1 MIARRPLERLILFAG
16 RRYRLVFIGFVLV
29 VAGSTALATRLRFDP
44 DVLHLLPKRNPAVI
58 TFRETLEQF
67 GNVDYFVVGI
77 RIPGDA
83 PLDPYEALADDVAS
97 RMAGAKDL
105 FLAVESRLGEPEE
118 LLREFLPK
126 AVLFLDAPARE
137 SLARQLTGP
146 AIRERAREL
155 RRTLEMPQAVALKDL
170 LKLDPLG
177 ISGIFL
183 DRLGGQRGP
192 LAVDW
197 TSGRYLSRDHR
208 LLLILGKPTHSPQD
222 IDFNRRLYESMQK
235 SVAAASAGWTELAE
249 GSGVAAP
256 EVFFGGRYMIALDD
270 TGLIHRDV
278 VLNAVSSLV
287 GVLILFYIAYR
298 RTSLLL
304 LVFWPLACGLAITFG
319 FAALAVG
326 VLSSATAGVAALLVG
341 LGDDF
346 VIVLYGRYV
355 EERQR
360 GATVVESMRAMGG
373 ATARGVVLGAVT
385 TAATFYAFL
394 ITDFTGLY
402 QMGLIVGTGVI
413 FCLLAVLFLVPA
425 MIGWSEAHH
434 SRRETE
440 PRLHIFAFGIERL
453 SRLATRMPRSTL
465 LVAALVTV
473 AAIAAAPQLKF
484 DDNVEAL
491 RPPGNRG
498 ILAQSEIN
506 AHFGAGFDSMSLV
519 LEAPTLPEVLALA
532 DKAANAGRR
541 LVADGRLGGVDAV
554 TSVLPPPSMQQEALE
569 WLAAERSGRLDMT
582 RIQAEFASALSSEG
596 LRVEPFADGL
606 DLLQKTLAPA
616 GPLTREGVLAV
627 PQGRALLDRYLVQ
640 TPQGWRSVVKIFN
653 LPGRPKREI
662 PEAAIDLAASLGPH
676 ATLTGMNLLSRSLR
690 SEIRRDALLSGI
702 IGLVLVM
709 ALLWIDFRNLH
720 AAIIALV
727 PLLVGVLWMIAAMVV
742 LDLHLN
748 FMNIFVITMIIG
760 IGVDYGIHVIHRYR
774 EEEMRPGGDPAGAIE
789 ETSRG
794 VFLAAL
800 TTIVGFGSL
809 ATSHYPGLV
818 SMGLV
823 STIGTLTTALV
834 ALAVIP
840 AYLSFRS
847 RGANGASIPPDST
860 SGR

>member
-1 MIARRPLERLILFAG
+1 MKARRPLERLILFAG
-16 RRYRLVFIGFVLV
+16 RRHRLVFLVFFLV
-29 VAGSTALATRLRFDP
+29 VAGCAALAFRLRFDP
-44 DVLHLLPKRNPAVI
+44 DVLHLLPTKNAGVI

-77 RIPGDA
+77 RIPEDA
-83 PLDPYEALADDVAS
+83 PLDPYEALADDLAA
-97 RMAGAKDL
+97 RMAASTEY
-105 FLAVESRLGEPEE
+105 FRTVESRLGEPEE

-126 AVLFLDAPARE
+126 AILFLDAATRE
-137 SLARQLTGP
+137 RLAGQLTGP
-146 AIRERAREL
+146 EIRGRAKEL
-155 RRTLEMPQAVALKDL
+155 RRMLEMPQAVALKDL

-208 LLLILGKPTHSPQD
+208 LLLILGKPTANPQD
-222 IDFNRRLYESMQK
+222 IDFNRRLYESMQM
-235 SVAAASAGWTELAE
+235 SVATASAAWSDLAE
-249 GSGVAAP
+249 GSDAPVP

-270 TGLIHRDV
+270 TGLIRRDV
-278 VLNAVSSLV
+278 IINALSSIV

-319 FAALAVG
+319 FASIAVG

-355 EERQR
+355 EERQG
-360 GATVVESMRAMGG
+360 GASVVDSMRAMGG
-373 ATARGVVLGAVT
+373 STARGVVLGAIT

-402 QMGLIVGTGVI
+402 QMGLIVGTGVL

-434 SRRETE
+434 TKRESA
-440 PRLHIFAFGIERL
+440 PRLHIFAFGIEHL
-453 SRLATRMPRSTL
+453 SRLATRMPRLTL
-465 LVAALVTV
+465 
-473 AAIAAAPQLKF
+473 AIAALLTTVAVVAAPRLKF
-484 DDNVEAL
+484 DDNVESL

-506 AHFGAGFDSMSLV
+506 THFGAGFESMSLV
-519 LEAPTLPEVLALA
+519 LKAKTLPEVLALA
-532 DKAANAGRR
+532 DKAAIAGRR

-554 TSVLPPPSMQQEALE
+554 TAVLPPPAIQQEALD
-569 WLAAERSGRLDMT
+569 WLAAERGDRLDMT
-582 RIQAEFASALSSEG
+582 RIRTEFAAALASEG
-596 LRVEPFADGL
+596 LRIEPFAAGL
-606 DLLQKTLAPA
+606 DLLAKTLSPE
-616 GPLTREGVLAV
+616 GLLTREGVLAV
-627 PQGRALLDRYLVQ
+627 PQGRSLLDRYLKE
-640 TPQGWRSVVKIFN
+640 TPGGWTSVVKLYN

-662 PEAAIDLAASLGPH
+662 PESAIDLAASLGPQ
-676 ATLTGMNLLSRSLR
+676 ATLTGMNVLSRSLR
-690 SEIRRDALLSGI
+690 GEIRGDALASGL
-702 IGLVLVM
+702 IGLALTLL
-709 ALLWIDFRNLH
+709 LLWIDFRDVH
-720 AAIIALV
+720 TAFIALV
-727 PLLVGVLWMIAAMVV
+727 PLLVGILWMVALMVAF
-742 LDLHLN
+742 DLHLN

-774 EEEMRPGGDPAGAIE
+774 EEEGRPGGDPAAAVE

-809 ATSHYPGLV
+809 ATSHYPGLI

-834 ALAVIP
+834 AIAVIP
-840 AYLSFRS
+840 AYLTV
-847 RGANGASIPPDST
+847 RGRAVA
-860 SGR
+860 RRRLAAK

>member
-1 MIARRPLERLILFAG
+1 MSPRGPLERLILFAG
-16 RRYRLVFIGFVLV
+16 RRHRLVFLV
-29 VAGSTALATRLRFDP
+29 FFLIVAGSAALASRLRFDP
-44 DVLHLLPKRNPAVI
+44 DVLHLLPTKNPGVI

-77 RIPGDA
+77 RIPEEV
-83 PLDPYEALADDVAS
+83 PLDPYEALADDLAERMTAS
-97 RMAGAKDL
+97 TDYFR
-105 FLAVESRLGEPEE
+105 AVESRIGEPEE

-126 AVLFLDAPARE
+126 AILFLDAPTRE
-137 SLARQLTGP
+137 RLASQLTGP
-146 AIRERAREL
+146 EIRTRAQEL
-155 RRTLEMPQAVALKDL
+155 RRALEMPQAVAIKDL
-170 LKLDPLG
+170 LKLDPMG

-208 LLLILGKPTHSPQD
+208 LLLILGKPTHNPQD
-222 IDFNRRLYESMQK
+222 IDFNRRLFDSMQQ
-235 SVAAASAGWTELAE
+235 SVAAASAEWSELAE
-249 GSGVAAP
+249 GSDAPVP

-270 TGLIHRDV
+270 TGLIRRDV
-278 VLNAVSSLV
+278 LINAGTSIV
-287 GVLILFYIAYR
+287 GVLILFYVAYR
-298 RTSLLL
+298 RLSLLL

-319 FAALAVG
+319 FASIAVG

-355 EERQR
+355 EERQA
-360 GATVVESMRAMGG
+360 GASVIDSMRAMGG
-373 ATARGVVLGAVT
+373 STARGVVLGAIT

-402 QMGLIVGTGVI
+402 QMGLIVGTGVL
-413 FCLLAVLFLVPA
+413 FCLVAVLFLVPA

-434 SRRETE
+434 SKRESE
-440 PRLHIFAFGIERL
+440 PRLHIFAFGIEHL
-453 SRLATRMPRSTL
+453 SRLATRRPRATL
-465 LVAALVTV
+465 VAAALVTIAAVV
-473 AAIAAAPQLKF
+473 AAQHLRF

-506 AHFGAGFDSMSLV
+506 AHFGAGFESMSLV
-519 LEAPTLPEVLALA
+519 LKAPTLPEVLALA
-532 DKAANAGRR
+532 DKAAIAGRR

-554 TSVLPPPSMQQEALE
+554 TAVLPPPAVQQEALD
-569 WLAAERSGRLDMT
+569 WLAVERSGRLDMS
-582 RIQAEFASALSSEG
+582 RIRSEFAAALASEG
-596 LRVEPFADGL
+596 LRIEPFAAGL
-606 DLLQKTLAPA
+606 DLLASTLSPD
-616 GPLTREGVLAV
+616 GLLTREGVLAV
-627 PQGRALLDRYLVQ
+627 PQGRSLLDRYLQ
-640 TPQGWRSVVKIFN
+640 ETPQGWTSVVKLYN

-662 PEAAIDLAASLGPH
+662 PDAALDLEASLGPQ
-676 ATLTGMNLLSRSLR
+676 ATLTGMNVLSRSLR
-690 SEIRRDALLSGI
+690 GEIRADAFWSAI
-702 IGLVLVM
+702 IGLTLTLL
-709 ALLWIDFRNLH
+709 LLWFDFRDVH
-720 AAIIALV
+720 TAFIALV
-727 PLLVGVLWMIAAMVV
+727 PLLVGIVWMVALMVAF
-742 LDLHLN
+742 DLHLN

-774 EEEMRPGGDPAGAIE
+774 EEETRPGGNPAAAVE

-809 ATSHYPGLV
+809 ATSHYPGLI

-823 STIGTLTTALV
+823 STLGTLTTALV
-834 ALAVIP
+834 AIAVIP
-840 AYLSFRS
+840 AYLTLRTQ
-847 RGANGASIPPDST
+847 AA
-860 SGR
+860 GRQRAAAP

>member
-1 MIARRPLERLILFAG
+1 MTGPGPLERLVLFAG
-16 RRYRLVFIGFVLV
+16 RRYRLVFIVFVLV
-29 VAGSTALATRLRFDP
+29 VAVCAGLATRLRFDP
-44 DVLHLLPKRNPAVI
+44 DVLHLLPKKNPAVI
-58 TFRETLEQF
+58 NFRETLEQF

-77 RIPGDA
+77 RIPEDS
-83 PLDPYEALADDVAS
+83 PLDPYEGLADDIAA
-97 RMAGAKDL
+97 RMTADTEY
-105 FLAVESRLGEPEE
+105 FRVVESRIGEPEE

-126 AVLFLDAPARE
+126 AVLFLDGSTRE
-137 SLARQLTGP
+137 SLARRLTST
-146 AIRERAREL
+146 AIRERASEL
-155 RRTLEMPQAVALKDL
+155 RRTLEIPQAVALKDL

-177 ISGIFL
+177 ISTIFL
-183 DRLGGQRGP
+183 DRVGGQRGP

-208 LLLILGKPTHSPQD
+208 LLLVLGKPTRNPQD
-222 IDFNRRLYESMQK
+222 IDFSRRLYESVQK
-235 SVAAASAGWTELAE
+235 TVQAANANWSELAE
-249 GSGVAAP
+249 GSEAVAP
-256 EVFFGGRYMIALDD
+256 EVFYGGRYMIALDD
-270 TGLIHRDV
+270 TGLIRRDI
-278 VLNAVSSLV
+278 VLNAVSSIV

-298 RTSLLL
+298 RASLLL

-360 GATVVESMRAMGG
+360 GATVLEAMRAMGG
-373 ATARGVVLGAVT
+373 STARGVVLGAIT

-394 ITDFTGLY
+394 ITDFTGLF

-425 MIGWSEAHH
+425 MIGWSEARH
-434 SRRETE
+434 SRRESE
-440 PRLHIFAFGIERL
+440 PRLHIFAFGIEHL
-453 SRLATRMPRSTL
+453 SRFATRRPRATL
-465 LVAALVTV
+465 IAAAIVTV
-473 AAIAAAPQLKF
+473 AACLVAPQLKF

-498 ILAQSEIN
+498 IVSQAEIN
-506 AHFGAGFDSMSLV
+506 EHFGSGFESMSLV
-519 LEAPTLPEVLALA
+519 LQAPTLPEVLALA
-532 DKAANAGRR
+532 DKAAVAGRK

-554 TSVLPPPSMQQEALE
+554 TSVLPPPASQQDALD

-582 RIQAEFASALSSEG
+582 RIRADFASAIAAEG
-596 LRVEPFADGL
+596 LRVEPFQQGL
-606 DLLQKTLAPA
+606 DLLAKTLSPE
-616 GPLTREGVLAV
+616 GILTRDAVLAV
-627 PQGRALLDRYLVQ
+627 PQGRTLLDRYLLE
-640 TPQGWRSVVKIFN
+640 TPSGWRSVVKIYN

-662 PEAAIDLAASLGPH
+662 PEAAIDLAAGLGPQ
-676 ATLTGMNLLSRSLR
+676 ASLTGMNFLSRSLR
-690 SEIRRDALLSGI
+690 GEIRGDALYSGL
-702 IGLVLVM
+702 IGLALVL
-709 ALLWIDFRNLH
+709 ALLWIDFRDMH
-720 AAIIALV
+720 TAIVALV
-727 PLLVGVLWMIAAMVV
+727 PLLIGIVWMIALMVAF
-742 LDLHLN
+742 DLHLN

-774 EEEMRPGGDPAGAIE
+774 EEETAPDGDPAAAVE

-834 ALAVIP
+834 AIAVIP
-840 AYLSFRS
+840 AYLSLRTRRRAAKSSFV
-847 RGANGASIPPDST
+847 AP
-860 SGR
+860 

>member
-1 MIARRPLERLILFAG
+1 MSSRGLLERLILFAG
-16 RRYRLVFIGFVLV
+16 RRYRLVFVTFFLV
-29 VAGSTALATRLRFDP
+29 VAVSAALAFRLRFDP
-44 DVLHLLPKRNPAVI
+44 DVLHLLPTKDPGVI

-77 RIPGDA
+77 RVPEDA
-83 PLDPYEALADDVAS
+83 PLDPYEALTDEVAA
-97 RMAGAKDL
+97 RMAESTAFFRTVEAK
-105 FLAVESRLGEPEE
+105 LGEPEE

-126 AVLFLDAPARE
+126 AILFLDAPTRE
-137 SLARQLTGP
+137 RLAGQLTGP
-146 AIRERAREL
+146 EIRNRAKEL

-208 LLLILGKPTHSPQD
+208 LLLILGKPTSSPQD
-222 IDFNRRLYESMQK
+222 IDFNRRLFESMQK
-235 SVAAASAGWTELAE
+235 IVATTSAGWSELAE
-249 GSGVAAP
+249 GSDAPVP

-270 TGLIHRDV
+270 TGLIRRDV
-278 VLNAVSSLV
+278 IVNALSSLV

-355 EERQR
+355 EQRQH
-360 GATVVESMRAMGG
+360 GCSVVESMRSMGG

-402 QMGLIVGTGVI
+402 QMGLIVGTGVL
-413 FCLLAVLFLVPA
+413 FCLVAVLFLVPA

-434 SRRETE
+434 SRRESE

-453 SRLATRMPRSTL
+453 SRLATRKPRATL
-465 LVAALVTV
+465 AVAGLLTAMALVL
-473 AAIAAAPQLKF
+473 APQLKF

-498 ILAQSEIN
+498 ILAQVEIN
-506 AHFGAGFDSMSLV
+506 SHFGAGFESMSMV
-519 LEAPTLPEVLALA
+519 LKAPTLPEVLALA
-532 DKAANAGRR
+532 DRAAIAGRR
-541 LVADGRLGGVDAV
+541 LVAEGRLGGVDAV
-554 TSVLPPPSMQQEALE
+554 TSVLPPPDIQQEALD
-569 WLAAERSGRLDMT
+569 WIAAERAGRLEMA
-582 RIQAEFASALSSEG
+582 RIRSEFAAALESEG

-606 DLLQKTLAPA
+606 DLLAKTLAPE

-627 PQGRALLDRYLVQ
+627 PQGKALLDRYLVQ
-640 TPQGWRSVVKIFN
+640 TPEGWRSVVKIYN

-662 PEAAIDLAASLGPH
+662 PEAAIELAASLGPQ
-676 ATLTGMNLLSRSLR
+676 ATLTGMNVLSRSLR
-690 SEIRRDALLSGI
+690 GEIRRDALVSGL
-702 IGLVLVM
+702 IGLALVVV
-709 ALLWIDFRNLH
+709 LLWLDFRNIYT
-720 AAIIALV
+720 AILALV
-727 PLLVGVLWMIAAMVV
+727 PLLLGIVWMVAAMVA

-774 EEEMRPGGDPAGAIE
+774 EEEQIPGGDPAGAVE

-809 ATSHYPGLV
+809 ATSHYPGLI
-818 SMGLV
+818 SMGVISIL
-823 STIGTLTTALV
+823 GTLATSLV
-834 ALAVIP
+834 AIVVIP
-840 AYLSFRS
+840 AYLSWRS
-847 RGANGASIPPDST
+847 QARRPAPVPPPS
-860 SGR
+860 

>member
-1 MIARRPLERLILFAG
+1 MFI
-16 RRYRLVFIGFVLV
+16 VFLLV
-29 VAGSTALATRLRFDP
+29 VAVSTGLAFRLRFDP
-44 DVLHLLPKRNPAVI
+44 DVLHLLPKKNPGVI

-67 GNVDYFVVGI
+67 GNIDYFVVGI
-77 RIPGDA
+77 RIPEDV
-83 PLDPYEALADDVAS
+83 PLDPYEALADEVAL
-97 RMAGAKDL
+97 RMSESPEY
-105 FLAVESRLGEPEE
+105 FSAVESSIGEPEQ
-118 LLREFLPK
+118 LLREFLPR
-126 AVLFLDAPARE
+126 AVLFLDAPTRE
-137 SLARQLTGP
+137 RLAGELTGT
-146 AIRERAREL
+146 AIRDRAREL

-170 LKLDPLG
+170 IKLDPLG

-208 LLLILGKPTHSPQD
+208 LLLILGKPTHPPQD
-222 IDFNRRLYESMQK
+222 IDFNRRLVDTMEQT
-235 SVAAASAGWTELAE
+235 VAAVAGSWSELAE
-249 GSGVAAP
+249 GSDAPVP
-256 EVFFGGRYMIALDD
+256 EVFFGGRYMIVLDD
-270 TGLIHRDV
+270 TGLIRRDV
-278 VLNAVSSLV
+278 IVNAATSILS
-287 GVLILFYIAYR
+287 VLILFYIAYR

-360 GATVVESMRAMGG
+360 GASVADSMRSMGG
-373 ATARGVVLGAVT
+373 ATARGVVLGAIT

-402 QMGLIVGTGVI
+402 QMGLIVGTGVL

-434 SRRETE
+434 SKRESA

-453 SRLATRMPRSTL
+453 TRISTAKPRTTLA
-465 LVAALVTV
+465 VAALVSV
-473 AAIAAAPQLKF
+473 AAFAAAPKLQF

-498 ILAQSEIN
+498 IIAQSEIN
-506 AHFGAGFDSMSLV
+506 SHFGSGFESMSLV
-519 LEAPTLPEVLALA
+519 LKAPTLAEVLALA
-532 DKAANAGRR
+532 DEAATAGRR
-541 LVADGRLGGVDAV
+541 LVAEGRLGGVDAV
-554 TSVLPPPSMQQEALE
+554 TSVLPPPAIQQEALD
-569 WLAAERSGRLDMT
+569 WVAAERPGRLDMV
-582 RIQAEFASALSSEG
+582 RIRSEFALALEEEG

-606 DLLQKTLAPA
+606 DLLASTLAPA

-627 PQGRALLDRYLVQ
+627 PQGKSLLDRYLVE
-640 TPQGWRSVVKIFN
+640 TPEGWRSVVKLYN

-662 PEAAIDLAASLGPH
+662 PEAAIDLEASLGPQ
-676 ATLTGMNLLSRSLR
+676 ATLTGMNVLSRSLR
-690 SEIRRDALLSGI
+690 GEIRRDALVSGI
-702 IGLVLVM
+702 IGLALVVL
-709 ALLWIDFRNLH
+709 LLWVDFRNAH
-720 AAIIALV
+720 TALLALI
-727 PLLVGVLWMIAAMVV
+727 PLLLGILWMVGAMVAF
-742 LDLHLN
+742 DLHLN

-774 EEEMRPGGDPAGAIE
+774 EEERLPGGDPAAAVE

-794 VFLAAL
+794 IFLAAL
-800 TTIVGFGSL
+800 TTIAGFGSL
-809 ATSHYPGLV
+809 ATSHYPGLI

-823 STIGTLTTALV
+823 SILGTLATALV
-834 ALAVIP
+834 AIVVIP
-840 AYLSFRS
+840 AYLSLRS
-847 RGANGASIPPDST
+847 SPPLAE
-860 SGR
+860 RAK

>member
-1 MIARRPLERLILFAG
+1 MTPRRPLERLILFAG
-16 RRYRLVFIGFVLV
+16 RRHRLVFLIFFLV
-29 VAGSTALATRLRFDP
+29 VAGSAALSFRLRFDP
-44 DVLHLLPKRNPAVI
+44 DVLHLLPTRNPNVI

-77 RIPGDA
+77 RIPEDA
-83 PLDPYEALADDVAS
+83 PLDPYEALADDLAGRMTAS
-97 RMAGAKDL
+97 TEFFR
-105 FLAVESRLGEPEE
+105 AVESKLGEPEE

-126 AVLFLDAPARE
+126 AILFLDAPARE
-137 SLARQLTGP
+137 RLAEKLTGP
-146 AIRERAREL
+146 EVRNRAKEL

-208 LLLILGKPTHSPQD
+208 LLLVLGKPTHNPQD
-222 IDFNRRLYESMQK
+222 IDFNRRLYESMQA
-235 SVAAASAGWTELAE
+235 SVAAASAGWSDLAE
-249 GSGVAAP
+249 GSEAPVP

-270 TGLIHRDV
+270 TGLIRRDV
-278 VLNAVSSLV
+278 ILNAATSIV
-287 GVLILFYIAYR
+287 GVLVLFYIAYR

-355 EERQR
+355 EERQK
-360 GATVVESMRAMGG
+360 GASVADSMRSMGG
-373 ATARGVVLGAVT
+373 STARGVVLGAIT

-402 QMGLIVGTGVI
+402 QMGLIVGTGVL

-434 SRRETE
+434 SKRDSE
-440 PRLHIFAFGIERL
+440 PRLHIFAFGIEHL
-453 SRLATRMPRSTL
+453 TRLATRMPRATL
-465 LVAALVTV
+465 SAAALMTI
-473 AAIAAAPQLKF
+473 AAIATAPYLRF

-498 ILAQSEIN
+498 ILAQTEIN
-506 AHFGAGFDSMSLV
+506 SHFGAGFDSMSLV
-519 LEAPTLPEVLALA
+519 LKAQTLPEVLALA
-532 DKAANAGRR
+532 DKAAVAGRR
-541 LVADGRLGGVDAV
+541 LVADGQLGGVDAV
-554 TSVLPPPSMQQEALE
+554 TAVLPPPTIQQEALD
-569 WLAAERSGRLDMT
+569 WLADERAGRLDMV
-582 RIQAEFASALSSEG
+582 RIRSEFATALAGEG
-596 LRVEPFADGL
+596 LRIEPFAAGL
-606 DLLQKTLAPA
+606 DLLAKTLSPE
-616 GPLTREGVLAV
+616 GLLTREGVLAV
-627 PQGRALLDRYLVQ
+627 PQGRSLLDRYLKE
-640 TPQGWRSVVKIFN
+640 TPEGWTSVVKLYN

-662 PEAAIDLAASLGPH
+662 PEAAVDLAASLGPQ
-676 ATLTGMNLLSRSLR
+676 ATLTGMNVLSRSLR
-690 SEIRRDALLSGI
+690 GEIRADALASGL
-702 IGLVLVM
+702 IGLALTLF
-709 ALLWIDFRNLH
+709 LLWVDFRDVH
-720 AAIIALV
+720 TAFIALV
-727 PLLVGVLWMIAAMVV
+727 PLLVGIVWMVALMVAF
-742 LDLHLN
+742 DLHLN

-774 EEEMRPGGDPAGAIE
+774 EEDRTPGGDPAAAVE

-809 ATSHYPGLV
+809 ATSHYPGLI

-834 ALAVIP
+834 AIAVIP
-840 AYLSFRS
+840 AYLTL
-847 RGANGASIPPDST
+847 RGRKHRGPEKPV
-860 SGR
+860 RLR

>member
-16 RRYRLVFIGFVLV
+16 RRYRLVFIVFVLV
-29 VAGSTALATRLRFDP
+29 VVGSAGLASRLRFDP
-44 DVLHLLPKRNPAVI
+44 DVLHLLPTKNPAVI

-77 RIPGDA
+77 RVPEDA
-83 PLDPYEALADDVAS
+83 PLDPYEALADDVAA
-97 RMAGAKDL
+97 RMTEAGEL
-105 FLAVESRLGEPEE
+105 FRTVESRLGEPEE

-126 AVLFLDAPARE
+126 AVLFLDGPTRE
-137 SLARQLTGP
+137 KLAEKLTP
-146 AIRERAREL
+146 SAIRDRAREL

-208 LLLILGKPTHSPQD
+208 LLLILGKPTRNPQD
-222 IDFNRRLYESMQK
+222 IEFNRRLFESMQK
-235 SVAAASAGWTELAE
+235 TAAAASAGWSELAG
-249 GSGVAAP
+249 GSNAPSP

-270 TGLIHRDV
+270 TGLIRRDV
-278 VLNAVSSLV
+278 VINAATSLV

-298 RTSLLL
+298 RTSLLF

-355 EERQR
+355 EQRQR
-360 GATVVESMRAMGG
+360 GFTVVESMRAMGG

-402 QMGLIVGTGVI
+402 QMGLIVGTGVL

-425 MIGWSEAHH
+425 MISWSEARHR
-434 SRRETE
+434 RRESE
-440 PRLHIFAFGIERL
+440 PRLHIFAFGVEHL
-453 SRLATRMPRSTL
+453 SRFATRMPRATL
-465 LVAALVTV
+465 LVAAVVTV
-473 AAIAAAPQLKF
+473 AAAVAALQLKF

-506 AHFGAGFDSMSLV
+506 EHFGAGFDSMSLV
-519 LEAPTLPEVLALA
+519 LRAPSLPEVLALA
-532 DKAANAGRR
+532 DRAAIEGRR
-541 LVADGRLGGVDAV
+541 LVGDGRLGGVDAV
-554 TSVLPPPSMQQEALE
+554 TSVLPPPSIQQEALD
-569 WLAAERSGRLDMT
+569 WLAAERGGRLDMA
-582 RIQAEFASALSSEG
+582 RIHAEFASALAREG
-596 LRVEPFADGL
+596 LRIEPFAAGL
-606 DLLQKTLAPA
+606 ELLARTLSPE
-616 GPLTREGVLAV
+616 GPLTREAVLAV
-627 PQGRALLDRYLVQ
+627 PQGRALLDRYLLQ
-640 TPQGWRSVVKIFN
+640 TPEGWRSVVKLYN

-662 PEAAIDLAASLGPH
+662 PEAAIDLAARLGPQ
-676 ATLTGMNLLSRSLR
+676 ATLTGMNVLSRSLR
-690 SEIRRDALLSGI
+690 GEIRRDAVLSGM
-702 IGLVLVM
+702 IGLVIVWI
-709 ALLWIDFRNLH
+709 LLWIDFRDVH
-720 AAIIALV
+720 SAVVALV
-727 PLLVGVLWMIAAMVV
+727 PLLVGILWMIGAMVAF
-742 LDLHLN
+742 DLHLN

-774 EEEMRPGGDPAGAIE
+774 EEEQLAGGDPAGAVE

-834 ALAVIP
+834 AIAVIP
-840 AYLSFRS
+840 AYLSLRS
-847 RGANGASIPPDST
+847 RGRDAGALT
-860 SGR
+860 AGK

>member
-1 MIARRPLERLILFAG
+1 MSQRGPLERLILFAG
-16 RRYRLVFIGFVLV
+16 RRHRLVFLVFFLV
-29 VAGSTALATRLRFDP
+29 VAGSAALAFRLRFDP
-44 DVLHLLPKRNPAVI
+44 DVLHLLPTKNPGVI

-77 RIPGDA
+77 RIPEDA
-83 PLDPYEALADDVAS
+83 PLDPYEALSDDLAARMTAS
-97 RMAGAKDL
+97 TDFFRT
-105 FLAVESRLGEPEE
+105 VESRLGEPEE

-126 AVLFLDAPARE
+126 AILFLDAPTRE
-137 SLARQLTGP
+137 RLAVQLTAP
-146 AIRERAREL
+146 EIRNRAKEL

-208 LLLILGKPTHSPQD
+208 LLLILGRPTASPQD
-222 IDFNRRLYESMQK
+222 IDFNRRLFESMQK
-235 SVAAASAGWTELAE
+235 SVADASASWSDLAE
-249 GSGVAAP
+249 GSDAPVP

-270 TGLIHRDV
+270 TGLIRRDV
-278 VLNAVSSLV
+278 IVNALSSLV

-319 FAALAVG
+319 FAAVAVG

-360 GATVVESMRAMGG
+360 GASVVESMRSMGG
-373 ATARGVVLGAVT
+373 STARGVVLGAIT

-402 QMGLIVGTGVI
+402 QMGLIVGTGVL

-434 SRRETE
+434 SKRETE

-453 SRLATRMPRSTL
+453 SRLATRMPRATL
-465 LVAALVTV
+465 VAAALVTI
-473 AAIAAAPQLKF
+473 AAVAAAPRLKF
-484 DDNVEAL
+484 DDNVESL

-506 AHFGAGFDSMSLV
+506 EHFGAGFDSMSLV
-519 LEAPTLPEVLALA
+519 LKAKTLPEVLALA
-532 DKAANAGRR
+532 DRAAIAGRR

-554 TSVLPPPSMQQEALE
+554 TAVLPPPAIQQEALD
-569 WLAAERSGRLDMT
+569 WLAVERGGRLDMA
-582 RIQAEFASALSSEG
+582 RIRAEFAAALASEG
-596 LRVEPFADGL
+596 LRVEPFESGL
-606 DLLQKTLAPA
+606 DLLAKTLAPE
-616 GPLTREGVLAV
+616 GLLTREGVLAV
-627 PQGRALLDRYLVQ
+627 PQGRSLLDRYLKE
-640 TPQGWRSVVKIFN
+640 TPDGWTSVVKLYN

-662 PEAAIDLAASLGPH
+662 PEAAVDLAASLGPQ
-676 ATLTGMNLLSRSLR
+676 ATLTGMNVLSRSLR
-690 SEIRRDALLSGI
+690 GEIRADALTSAV
-702 IGLVLVM
+702 IGLVLVL
-709 ALLWIDFRNLH
+709 ALLWIDFRDVH
-720 AAIIALV
+720 TAFIALV
-727 PLLVGVLWMIAAMVV
+727 PLLVGILWMVALMVAF
-742 LDLHLN
+742 DLHLN

-774 EEEMRPGGDPAGAIE
+774 EEERAPDGDPAAAVE

-794 VFLAAL
+794 IFLAAL

-809 ATSHYPGLV
+809 ATSHYPGLI

-834 ALAVIP
+834 AIAVIP
-840 AYLSFRS
+840 AYLTL
-847 RGANGASIPPDST
+847 RGRRRAAT
-860 SGR
+860 SAMLK

>member
-1 MIARRPLERLILFAG
+1 MFI
-16 RRYRLVFIGFVLV
+16 VFLLV
-29 VAGSTALATRLRFDP
+29 VAVSTGLAFRLRFDP
-44 DVLHLLPKRNPAVI
+44 DVLHLLPKKNPGVI

-67 GNVDYFVVGI
+67 GNIDYFVVGI
-77 RIPGDA
+77 RIPEDV
-83 PLDPYEALADDVAS
+83 PLDPYEALADEVAL
-97 RMAGAKDL
+97 RMSESPEY
-105 FLAVESRLGEPEE
+105 FSAVESSIGEPEQ
-118 LLREFLPK
+118 LLREFLPR
-126 AVLFLDAPARE
+126 AVLFLDAPTRE
-137 SLARQLTGP
+137 RLAGELTGT
-146 AIRERAREL
+146 AIRDRAREL

-170 LKLDPLG
+170 IKLDPLG

-208 LLLILGKPTHSPQD
+208 LLLILGKPTHPPQD
-222 IDFNRRLYESMQK
+222 IDFNRRLVDTMEQT
-235 SVAAASAGWTELAE
+235 VAAVAGSWSELAE
-249 GSGVAAP
+249 GSDAPVP
-256 EVFFGGRYMIALDD
+256 EVFFGGRYMIVLDD
-270 TGLIHRDV
+270 TGLIRRDV
-278 VLNAVSSLV
+278 IVNAATSILS
-287 GVLILFYIAYR
+287 VLILFYIAYR

-360 GATVVESMRAMGG
+360 GASVADSMRSMGG
-373 ATARGVVLGAVT
+373 ATARGVVLGAIT

-402 QMGLIVGTGVI
+402 QMGLIVGTGVL

-434 SRRETE
+434 SKRESA

-453 SRLATRMPRSTL
+453 TRISTAKPRTTLA
-465 LVAALVTV
+465 VAALVSV
-473 AAIAAAPQLKF
+473 AAFAAAPKLQF

-498 ILAQSEIN
+498 IIAQSEIN
-506 AHFGAGFDSMSLV
+506 SHFGSGFESMSLV
-519 LEAPTLPEVLALA
+519 LKAPTLAEVLALA
-532 DKAANAGRR
+532 DEAATAGRR
-541 LVADGRLGGVDAV
+541 LVAEGRLGGVDAV
-554 TSVLPPPSMQQEALE
+554 TSVLPPPAIQQEALD
-569 WLAAERSGRLDMT
+569 WVAAERPGRLDMV
-582 RIQAEFASALSSEG
+582 RIRSEFALALEEEG

-606 DLLQKTLAPA
+606 DLLASTLAPE

-627 PQGRALLDRYLVQ
+627 PQGKSLLDRYLVE
-640 TPQGWRSVVKIFN
+640 TPEGWRSVVKLYN

-662 PEAAIDLAASLGPH
+662 PEAAIDLEASLGPQ
-676 ATLTGMNLLSRSLR
+676 ATLTGMNVLSRSLR
-690 SEIRRDALLSGI
+690 GEIRRDALVSGI
-702 IGLVLVM
+702 IGLALVVL
-709 ALLWIDFRNLH
+709 LLWVDFRNAH
-720 AAIIALV
+720 TALLALI
-727 PLLVGVLWMIAAMVV
+727 PLLLGILWMVGAMVAF
-742 LDLHLN
+742 DLHLN

-774 EEEMRPGGDPAGAIE
+774 EEERLPGGDPAAAVE

-794 VFLAAL
+794 IFLAAL
-800 TTIVGFGSL
+800 TTIAGFGSL
-809 ATSHYPGLV
+809 ATSHYPGLI

-823 STIGTLTTALV
+823 SILGTLATALV
-834 ALAVIP
+834 AIVVIP
-840 AYLSFRS
+840 AYLSLRS
-847 RGANGASIPPDST
+847 SPPLAE
-860 SGR
+860 RAK

>member
-1 MIARRPLERLILFAG
+1 LNPQRPLERLILFAG
-16 RRYRLVFIGFVLV
+16 RRHRLVFIVFLLV
-29 VAGSTALATRLRFDP
+29 VAVSTGLAFRLRFDP
-44 DVLHLLPKRNPAVI
+44 DVLHLLPKKNPGVI

-67 GNVDYFVVGI
+67 GNIDYFVVGI
-77 RIPGDA
+77 RIPEDV
-83 PLDPYEALADDVAS
+83 PLDPYEALADEVAL
-97 RMAGAKDL
+97 RMSESPEY
-105 FLAVESRLGEPEE
+105 FSAVESSIGEPEQ
-118 LLREFLPK
+118 LLREFLPR
-126 AVLFLDAPARE
+126 AVLFLDAPTRE
-137 SLARQLTGP
+137 RLAGELTGT
-146 AIRERAREL
+146 AIRDRAREL

-170 LKLDPLG
+170 IKLDPLG

-208 LLLILGKPTHSPQD
+208 LLLILGKPTHPPQD
-222 IDFNRRLYESMQK
+222 IDFNRRLVDTMEQT
-235 SVAAASAGWTELAE
+235 VAAVAGSWSELAE
-249 GSGVAAP
+249 GSDAPVP
-256 EVFFGGRYMIALDD
+256 EVFFGGRYMIVLDD
-270 TGLIHRDV
+270 TGLIRRDV
-278 VLNAVSSLV
+278 IVNAATSILS
-287 GVLILFYIAYR
+287 VLILFYIAYR

-360 GATVVESMRAMGG
+360 GASVADSMRSMGG
-373 ATARGVVLGAVT
+373 ATARGVVLGAIT

-402 QMGLIVGTGVI
+402 QMGLIVGTGVL

-434 SRRETE
+434 SKRESA

-453 SRLATRMPRSTL
+453 TRISTAKPRTTLA
-465 LVAALVTV
+465 VAALVSV
-473 AAIAAAPQLKF
+473 AAFAAAPKLQF

-498 ILAQSEIN
+498 IIAQSEIN
-506 AHFGAGFDSMSLV
+506 SHFGSGFESMSLV
-519 LEAPTLPEVLALA
+519 LKAPTLAEVLALA
-532 DKAANAGRR
+532 DEAATAGRR
-541 LVADGRLGGVDAV
+541 LVAEGRLGGVDAV
-554 TSVLPPPSMQQEALE
+554 TSVLPPPAIQQEALD
-569 WLAAERSGRLDMT
+569 WVAAERPGRLDMV
-582 RIQAEFASALSSEG
+582 RIRSEFALALEEEG

-606 DLLQKTLAPA
+606 DLLASTLAPA

-627 PQGRALLDRYLVQ
+627 PQGKSLLDRYLVE
-640 TPQGWRSVVKIFN
+640 TPEGWRSVVKLYN

-662 PEAAIDLAASLGPH
+662 PEAAIDLEASLGPQ
-676 ATLTGMNLLSRSLR
+676 ATLTGMNVLSRSLR
-690 SEIRRDALLSGI
+690 GEIRRDALVSGI
-702 IGLVLVM
+702 IGLALVVL
-709 ALLWIDFRNLH
+709 LLWVDFRNAH
-720 AAIIALV
+720 TALLALI
-727 PLLVGVLWMIAAMVV
+727 PLLLGILWMVGAMVAF
-742 LDLHLN
+742 DLHLN

-774 EEEMRPGGDPAGAIE
+774 EEERLPGGDPAAAVE

-794 VFLAAL
+794 IFLAAL
-800 TTIVGFGSL
+800 TTIAGFGSL
-809 ATSHYPGLV
+809 ATSHYPGLI

-823 STIGTLTTALV
+823 SILGTLATALV
-834 ALAVIP
+834 AIVVIP
-840 AYLSFRS
+840 AYLSLRS
-847 RGANGASIPPDST
+847 SPPLAE
-860 SGR
+860 RAK

>member
-16 RRYRLVFIGFVLV
+16 RRYRLVFIVFLLV
-29 VAGSTALATRLRFDP
+29 VAGSAGLATRLRFDP
-44 DVLHLLPKRNPAVI
+44 DVLHLLPTKNPAVI

-77 RIPGDA
+77 RIPEDA
-83 PLDPYEALADDVAS
+83 PLDPYEALADDVAA
-97 RMAGAKDL
+97 RMAAAGG
-105 FLAVESRLGEPEE
+105 FFRAVESRLGEPEE

-126 AVLFLDAPARE
+126 AVLFLDGPTRE
-137 SLARQLTGP
+137 KLAEELTRP
-146 AIRERAREL
+146 AIRDRAREL

-208 LLLILGKPTHSPQD
+208 LLLILGKPTRNPQD
-222 IDFNRRLYESMQK
+222 IEFNRRLFESMQK
-235 SVAAASAGWTELAE
+235 TVAAASAGWSELAG
-249 GSGVAAP
+249 GSEAPSP

-270 TGLIHRDV
+270 TGLIRRDV
-278 VLNAVSSLV
+278 VINAVTSLV

-319 FAALAVG
+319 FAAIAVG

-355 EERQR
+355 EERR
-360 GATVVESMRAMGG
+360 GGASVIESMRSMGG
-373 ATARGVVLGAVT
+373 STARGVVLGAIT

-402 QMGLIVGTGVI
+402 QMGLIVGTGVL

-425 MIGWSEAHH
+425 MIGWSEARH
-434 SRRETE
+434 SKRESE
-440 PRLHIFAFGIERL
+440 ARLHIFAFGIEHL
-453 SRLATRMPRSTL
+453 SRLATRMPRATL
-465 LVAALVTV
+465 LVAAVVTV
-473 AAIAAAPQLKF
+473 AAVVAAFQLKF

-506 AHFGAGFDSMSLV
+506 EHFGAGFDSMSLV
-519 LEAPTLPEVLALA
+519 LQAPSLPEVLALA
-532 DKAANAGRR
+532 DQAAIKGRR
-541 LVADGRLGGVDAV
+541 LVDDGRLGGVDAV
-554 TSVLPPPSMQQEALE
+554 TSVLPPPSIQQEALD

-582 RIQAEFASALSSEG
+582 RIRADFASALTSEG
-596 LRVEPFADGL
+596 LRVEPFAAGL
-606 DLLQKTLAPA
+606 DLLARTLAPE
-616 GPLTREGVLAV
+616 GLLTREGVLAV
-627 PQGRALLDRYLVQ
+627 PQGRALLDRYLLE
-640 TPQGWRSVVKIFN
+640 TPQGWRSVVKLYN

-662 PEAAIDLAASLGPH
+662 PQAAIDLAASLGPQ
-676 ATLTGMNLLSRSLR
+676 ATLTGMNVLSRSLR
-690 SEIRRDALLSGI
+690 GEIRRDAVLSGV
-702 IGLVLVM
+702 IGLVIVWI
-709 ALLWIDFRNLH
+709 LLWIDFRNMH
-720 AAIIALV
+720 TAVVALV
-727 PLLVGVLWMIAAMVV
+727 PLLVGIVWMIALMVAF
-742 LDLHLN
+742 DLHLN

-774 EEEMRPGGDPAGAIE
+774 EEEQTPGGDPAAAVE

-823 STIGTLTTALV
+823 STIGTFTTALV
-834 ALAVIP
+834 AIAVIP
-840 AYLSFRS
+840 AYLSLRS
-847 RGANGASIPPDST
+847 RGRAADAPPA
-860 SGR
+860 GK

>member
-1 MIARRPLERLILFAG
+1 VIARRPLERLILFAG
-16 RRYRLVFIGFVLV
+16 RRYRLVFIVFLLV
-29 VAGSTALATRLRFDP
+29 VAGSTGLAFRLRFDP
-44 DVLHLLPKRNPAVI
+44 DVLHLLPKKNLAVV

-67 GNVDYFVVGI
+67 GNVDYFVVGF
-77 RIPGDA
+77 RIPEDA
-83 PLDPYEALADDVAS
+83 PLDPYEALADDVAA
-97 RMAGAKDL
+97 RMTSADEL
-105 FLAVESRLGEPEE
+105 FRSVESRLGEPEE

-126 AVLFLDAPARE
+126 AVLFLDRPTRE
-137 SLARQLTGP
+137 RLAQELTGP

-208 LLLILGKPTHSPQD
+208 LLLILGKPTRSPQD
-222 IDFNRRLYESMQK
+222 IEFNRRLFESMQLT
-235 SVAAASAGWTELAE
+235 VAAASAGWAGLAE
-249 GSGVAAP
+249 GSEAPVP

-270 TGLIHRDV
+270 TGLIRRDV
-278 VLNAVSSLV
+278 VVNAVSSLV
-287 GVLILFYIAYR
+287 GVLILFYVAYR

-355 EERQR
+355 ERRQR
-360 GATVVESMRAMGG
+360 GCSVIESLRSMGG

-402 QMGLIVGTGVI
+402 QMGLIVGTGVL
-413 FCLLAVLFLVPA
+413 FCLVAVLFLVPA
-425 MIGWSEAHH
+425 MIGWSEARH
-434 SRRETE
+434 SRRESE
-440 PRLHIFAFGIERL
+440 PRLHIFAFGIEHL
-453 SRLATRMPRSTL
+453 SRLATRMPRATL
-465 LVAALVTV
+465 LAAGLVTV
-473 AAIAAAPQLKF
+473 AAVVATPQLKF

-506 AHFGAGFDSMSLV
+506 EHFGAGFDSMSLV
-519 LEAPTLPEVLALA
+519 LRAQTLPEVLALA
-532 DKAANAGRR
+532 DKAAIAGRR

-554 TSVLPPPSMQQEALE
+554 TSVLPPPSIQQEALD
-569 WLAAERSGRLDMT
+569 WLAVEQSGRLDMT
-582 RIQAEFASALSSEG
+582 RIRGEFASALASEG
-596 LRVEPFADGL
+596 LRVEPFAAGL
-606 DLLQKTLAPA
+606 DLLARTLSPE
-616 GPLTREGVLAV
+616 GLLTREGVLAV
-627 PQGRALLDRYLVQ
+627 PQGRSLLDRYLLE
-640 TPQGWRSVVKIFN
+640 TPQGWRSVVKLYN

-662 PEAAIDLAASLGPH
+662 PEAAIDLAASLGPQ
-676 ATLTGMNLLSRSLR
+676 ATLTGMNVLSRSLR
-690 SEIRRDALLSGI
+690 GEIRRDAVASGV
-702 IGLVLVM
+702 IGLAFVLI
-709 ALLWIDFRNLH
+709 LLWIDFRDLH
-720 AAIIALV
+720 TAVVALV
-727 PLLVGVLWMIAAMVV
+727 PLLVGIVWMIAAMV
-742 LDLHLN
+742 LFDLHLN

-774 EEEMRPGGDPAGAIE
+774 EEEQTPGGDPAGAVE

-834 ALAVIP
+834 AIAVIP
-840 AYLSFRS
+840 AYLALKS
-847 RGANGASIPPDST
+847 RGRAAHPHRSAS
-860 SGR
+860 